1 MPEAQGST
9 ERLTRFPPS
18 SNKKP
23 QQKPIGET
31 HEIYDHTVRYTVDKP
46 DIVTTDVLDP
56 IDYHYKGKRDIV
68 ITISQP
74 EFTSVCPMTGLPDFG
89 TINIQYTPDDFIVE
103 LKSLK
108 YYLLQ
113 FRNVGM
119 FYEHVS
125 NRILDDLVQVLKP
138 KMMEVTGQFTSR
150 GG

>member
-1 MPEAQGST
+1 MKS
-9 ERLTRFPPS
+9 
-18 SNKKP
+18 
-23 QQKPIGET
+23 
-31 HEIYDHTVRYTVDKP
+31 YDHTVRYNVDEP
-46 DIVTTDVLDP
+46 DIVDPGVLDP

-89 TINIQYTPDDFIVE
+89 TITIRYTPDRLIVE

-125 NRILDDLVQVLKP
+125 NRILDDLVQVLSP
-138 KMMEVTGQFTSR
+138 KMMEVSGQFTSR
-150 GG
+150 GGLSTDVSARYEAAS

>member
-1 MPEAQGST
+1 MKS
-9 ERLTRFPPS
+9 
-18 SNKKP
+18 
-23 QQKPIGET
+23 
-31 HEIYDHTVRYTVDKP
+31 YDHTIRYAVEKP
-46 DIVTTDVLDP
+46 DVVTTDMLDP
-56 IDYHYKGKRDIV
+56 IDYHYRGKRDIV

-89 TINIQYTPDDFIVE
+89 TIEINYTPDRYIIE

-125 NRILDDLVQVLKP
+125 NRILDDLATVLQP
-138 KMMEVTGQFTSR
+138 KWMEVTGAFTSR
-150 GG
+150 GGLTTQVRACFGARP